1 MKIAIIPEIEI
12 EGWYLE
18 EILGGQFILQVKTSP
33 LDKTFD
39 GDSKREISFMERLR
53 QHNVNFH
60 NEMLSTNGPL
70 NKDDIIDAACAIYE
84 EIGAHNNWV
93 RVENNARERIRNDV
107 YAEISDLFDT
117 TKELNRK
124 VL

>member
-1 MKIAIIPEIEI
+1 MKSTIIPEIRI

-18 EILGGQFILQVKTSP
+18 EILGGEFVLQVKTSP
-33 LDKTFD
+33 MNKTFD
-39 GDSKREISFMERLR
+39 GDSKREISFMDRLR
-53 QHNVNFH
+53 HHKVH
-60 NEMLSTNGPL
+60 ISSGCLYTHPL
-70 NKDDIIDAACAIYE
+70 GKDDVIDAACAIYE